1 MGGRDRIRNRN
12 ILVTGASSGIGRAA
26 ALQLAAR
33 GARVIA
39 VARRAEE
46 LRDLQAEA
54 DGDIATY
61 PVDLADL
68 DALDA
73 AADAIL
79 DQFGRVDVLV
89 NNAGRSIRRPVTEQL
104 DRFHDFE
111 RCMQINYFAAVRLT
125 LKLLPPMLE
134 AGDGHIVNV
143 LTWGT
148 LVPSPRFSAY
158 IGSKSALEGFSRSIG
173 AELQPR
179 GIDVTTVHYPL
190 VYTPMIEPAADHY
203 RHMRGLSPE
212 QAGAWIVKAIRKR
225 PARVAPGYAVI
236 GGAHAFAFPKI
247 TEWIAG
253 RFPF

>member
-1 MGGRDRIRNRN
+1 MAGRHQVRNRN
-12 ILVTGASSGIGRAA
+12 IVVTGASSGIGRAA
-26 ALQLAAR
+26 ALQLAEQ

-39 VARRAEE
+39 LARRGEE
-46 LRDLQAEA
+46 LRSLQDEA
-54 DGDIATY
+54 RGEVSAY
-61 PVDLADL
+61 PVDLSDL

-73 AADAIL
+73 TADAIL
-79 DQFGRVDVLV
+79 TDFGHIDVLV

-104 DRFHDFE
+104 ERFHDFE

-125 LKLLPPMLE
+125 LKFLPPMLE
-134 AGDGHIVNV
+134 ARDGHIVNV

-148 LVPSPRFSAY
+148 MLPSPRFSAY
-158 IGSKSALEGFSRSIG
+158 IGSKCALEGFSRSIG
-173 AELQPR
+173 AELQPK
-179 GIDVTTVHYPL
+179 GIGVTTVHYPL
-190 VYTPMIEPAADHY
+190 VYTPMIAPAADHY

-225 PARVAPGYAVI
+225 PARVAPGYAVL

-247 TEWIAG
+247 TQWVAG